1 MCLRDLQSDLD
12 SVLSL
17 ILRESAGL
25 VNCARCSLFVLDES
39 GTTLT
44 ARVYDERQDEVCLW
58 FHWDG
63 HVTG

>member
-1 MCLRDLQSDLD
+1 MRARSQTDLD
-12 SVLSL
+12 SVLAL

-44 ARVYDERQDEVCLW
+44 ARVFDERQDEVCSDW
-58 FHWDG
+58 QG
-63 HVTG
+63 QG